1 MNEEKIKNKIYSLTI
16 LALILF
22 IIFFGFLF
30 WTLETAFS
38 TIDPVLDASAPETTV
53 YSISEGG
60 LDNSTSFGFEE
71 EEKEIEKGIASWYDY
86 RLEEVAWSKNHAT
99 AASRTLERYSY
110 AKVTNPENGK
120 SVIVFINDYVEN
132 PKVEIDL
139 SSYAFQQL
147 APLKL
152 GLINV
157 EIEPVKS
164 K

>member
-1 MNEEKIKNKIYSLTI
+1 MNEEKIKNEVYSLTI

-30 WTLETAFS
+30 WTLETA
-38 TIDPVLDASAPETTV
+38 IDPILDASAPEITV
-53 YSISEGG
+53 YSISEGS
-60 LDNSTSFGFEE
+60 LDNSASFGFEE
-71 EEKEIEKGIASWYDY
+71 EDKIVGIASWYDY
-86 RLEEVAWSKNHAT
+86 ELEGINWSKNHAT

-110 AKVTNPENGK
+110 AKITNPENGK

-147 APLKL
+147 SSLKL

-157 EIEPVKS
+157 EIEPTRWS
-164 K
+164 